1 MQALELGGGV
11 EKRLQEFPIDAR
23 KNMGVAL
30 SIVQLGG
37 APNSDKPWKGLGSG
51 VYELLEDHRGDTFG
65 AVYTVRAADAM
76 HLLHAFQK
84 KSKCGIATP

>member
-1 MQALELGGGV
+1 
-11 EKRLQEFPIDAR
+11 
-23 KNMGVAL
+23 MGVAL

-37 APNSDKPWKGLGSG
+37 TPNSDNLGRGWAPVCTNCWKTTG
-51 VYELLEDHRGDTFG
+51 GDTFG